1 MARKK
6 QKTWPIRYQTITV
19 RVPSETPI
27 RKRVCEAC
35 GRSVDK
41 GEIKRTHLHHWVY
54 AYKTDTIREN
64 PKLALDN
71 CVELCYGC
79 HQMADALRA
88 ILDRREESF
97 WKTVKVAQTM
107 TPKQREKLDALVKL
121 WKENNKD
128 KKSKLTEFL

>member
-1 MARKK
+1 MPKK
-6 QKTWPIRYQTITV
+6 KTWPMRYQTITV

-27 RKRVCEAC
+27 RKRVCQAC
-35 GRSVDK
+35 DRSIDK
-41 GEIKRTHLHHWVY
+41 GEIKRTHLHHWKY
-54 AYKTDTIREN
+54 AYSVDNVREN
-64 PKLALDN
+64 PSLALEN

-79 HQMADALRA
+79 HQIADSLRA

-107 TPKQREKLDALVKL
+107 TPEQKEKLNNLIKLLSESVK
-121 WKENNKD
+121 N